1 MYKWL
6 PKHWFATLLSTL
18 HLLHLH
24 VIMVIVCVCVNVFVC
39 MYGVCACMCACMCMC
54 VCVHLCIC
62 AEEGKNDLGI
72 IFFSPFCFILAAT
85 A

>member
-1 MYKWL
+1 MATQALVCYITVYIT
-6 PKHWFATLLSTL
+6 FATFACYNG
-18 HLLHLH
+18 H
-24 VIMVIVCVCVNVFVC
+24 CVCVNVFVC

-72 IFFSPFCFILAAT
+72 IFFSPICFILAAT